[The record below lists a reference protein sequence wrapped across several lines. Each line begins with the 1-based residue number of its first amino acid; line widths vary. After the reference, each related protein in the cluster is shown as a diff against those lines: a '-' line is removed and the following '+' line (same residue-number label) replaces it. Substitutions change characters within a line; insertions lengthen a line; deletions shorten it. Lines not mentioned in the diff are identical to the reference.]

1 MNPAGESAPPEIS
14 EGRVLKG
21 GLVVAVGLVSAQI
34 AGFIR
39 QATIGYLLGT
49 GRQADALSAA
59 MAPIELWWSVMGLVV
74 IFGFVPRFSNPDP
87 KQRYA
92 FKDILWPM
100 SRLAL
105 ASTICFAVFADV
117 IVHAFAPGLDAETAS
132 VGAQLLRLMS
142 LAPLAIG
149 CGFVY
154 SALLLSHRRFAIPS
168 FHHATVNLAT
178 VAAALLFYRQLG
190 VFSFAVGYVSGAWIQ
205 LGVAHTYSRRLPE
218 DKGVTARRT
227 RLRDLLARPAP
238 ILVHALSMELNTAV
252 TRAYASTFGAGMTAA
267 FDYGFKLFRV
277 PMALLVVPLSQS
289 LLPEVSSQQE
299 NRPQQRLVLRAVTRA
314 AWLAGLSSVG
324 VMLGMMALRHQVVAV
339 LFQRGAFTR
348 TSTNAVSTVL
358 LSYMPVIV
366 GRGLCDL
373 LSRTLFG
380 MGRFRAGVTA
390 TVTALVLNLVI
401 CSALPSEDPLL
412 IGLGAIVGFTVGAV
426 WIVSQVVRMQRDV

>member
-1 MNPAGESAPPEIS
+1 MNPAGDSAPPEIS

-21 GLVVAVGLVSAQI
+21 GLVIAVGLVSAQI

-39 QATIGYLLGT
+39 QVAIGYLLGT

-74 IFGFVPRFSNPDP
+74 IYGFVPRLSNPDP
-87 KQRYA
+87 EQRYA

-100 SRLAL
+100 LRLAL
-105 ASTICFAVFADV
+105 ASTVCFAAFADAV
-117 IVHAFAPGLDAETAS
+117 IHAFAPGLDAETAS
-132 VGAQLLRLMS
+132 QGARLLRLMS

-149 CGFVY
+149 PGFVY
-154 SALLLSHRRFAIPS
+154 SALLISHRRFAIPS

-178 VAAALLFYRQLG
+178 VAAALLFYRRFG
-190 VFSFAVGYVSGAWIQ
+190 VFSFALGYVGGAWIQ
-205 LGVAHTYSRRLPE
+205 FVVAHVYSRRLPE
-218 DKGVTARRT
+218 DRGVTERRP

-238 ILVHALSMELNTAV
+238 ILAHALAMEFNTAV

-289 LLPEVSSQQE
+289 LLPEVSSQE
-299 NRPQQRLVLRAVTRA
+299 RTRSRQQVVLRAITRA
-314 AWLAGLSSVG
+314 AWLAGLSLVAA
-324 VMLGMMALRHQVVAV
+324 MAGMIVWRHQLVAI

-348 TSTNAVSTVL
+348 TSTDAVSTVL
-358 LSYMPVIV
+358 LSYLPVIV
-366 GRGLCDL
+366 GRGLCDF

-380 MGRFRAGVTA
+380 MGRFRAAVTA
-390 TVTALVLNLVI
+390 TVTALALNLVI

-426 WIVSQVVRMQRDV
+426 WLVWRVIRMRRDV